1 MNNIIKLLKID
12 FLQSLNSFKY
22 KPKSDNKKFIKNIL
36 LALFLT
42 ISLMPM
48 YIMIIVGLWNGYDIF
63 KFLNQE
69 LAFLQLG
76 IVATQILLFIFAIPT
91 VLDKY
96 YFSKDIEILI
106 PLPLKPYEIL
116 GGKFLSLLSREYIVS
131 SLVIFPFII
140 VSGIKSTAGF
150 AYWIYSIFLI
160 IAMPII
166 PLVIVSII
174 VMIFMRITNFGKK
187 KDFIRGIGLFLVS
200 ISSIVFMF
208 LIQNISDSAMT
219 NEADFMAI
227 IVDNLNKLM
236 SRYGKFFPMSAFGSK
251 GLYNY
256 GEISGLV
263 NIIIFIIISIIGVIF
278 ILGLSQKIYFNNF
291 LEGKSGNVS
300 KTKKN
305 KDCSIKIYKQ
315 YSPYMAI
322 AKNELITLFKTPIY
336 LFNSVAGVLMMPVI
350 LIISFSFGSNKEI
363 FNLLRDNANELKPII
378 FMVLVAVSLFLNVGT
393 VASTSFSREGKS
405 FWIQKHLPIRGRD
418 QAIGRS
424 LSAFLINAM
433 GIIMIVGIG
442 NYIIN
447 LNILDNFIIIF
458 LSILLTMPII
468 GIALFVDIS
477 RPKLNWTSPEQAMKQ
492 NTNVLIVMGIV
503 FIYILILVVSTIFL
517 YKIVNIGFI
526 ISILSILG
534 FALSYFIYKALI
546 SKIEKVMIS

>member
-166 PLVIVSII
+166 PLVI
-174 VMIFMRITNFGKK
+174 F
-187 KDFIRGIGLFLVS
+187 
-200 ISSIVFMF
+200 
-208 LIQNISDSAMT
+208 NI
-219 NEADFMAI
+219 
-227 IVDNLNKLM
+227 
-236 SRYGKFFPMSAFGSK
+236 
-251 GLYNY
+251 
-256 GEISGLV
+256 
-263 NIIIFIIISIIGVIF
+263 
-278 ILGLSQKIYFNNF
+278 FNN
-291 LEGKSGNVS
+291 
-300 KTKKN
+300 
-305 KDCSIKIYKQ
+305 
-315 YSPYMAI
+315 
-322 AKNELITLFKTPIY
+322 
-336 LFNSVAGVLMMPVI
+336 
-350 LIISFSFGSNKEI
+350 SNAY
-363 FNLLRDNANELKPII
+363 N
-378 FMVLVAVSLFLNVGT
+378 
-393 VASTSFSREGKS
+393 
-405 FWIQKHLPIRGRD
+405 
-418 QAIGRS
+418 
-424 LSAFLINAM
+424 
-433 GIIMIVGIG
+433 
-442 NYIIN
+442 
-447 LNILDNFIIIF
+447 
-458 LSILLTMPII
+458 
-468 GIALFVDIS
+468 
-477 RPKLNWTSPEQAMKQ
+477 
-492 NTNVLIVMGIV
+492 
-503 FIYILILVVSTIFL
+503 
-517 YKIVNIGFI
+517 
-526 ISILSILG
+526 
-534 FALSYFIYKALI
+534 
-546 SKIEKVMIS
+546 